1 MVGAANQWHSKCCT
15 HSSAFGRLD
24 CCPSGGRVLSS
35 QPPGQ
40 PPSSGSASDLRSGG
54 GAAGDGLERRLC
66 QVVGL
71 NANHFS
77 ASGTPYHIQVEDRGP
92 VLDRLTDKEV
102 RRVNLIIYANY
113 GEANARIIYGQDYDY
128 PDQRTHEHNRFVQ
141 QRIQEIVHDARGIIE
156 EKEQRQ
162 VFRIKCLIRDYY
174 RTKDEST
181 KREFEEANG
190 LFPFLFSRAWREL
203 KSQRAVSAE
212 TPPTLRADDT
222 TRPLQVGTPPPE
234 LPAPVAAARAGAL
247 DDTLEP
253 PAEVHYPL
261 DPDLRDRVIEIERL
275 IIEVGKDL
283 LQLRLQGGADDILLQ
298 TCRKL
303 VMRAKESLSGRD
315 SSEFTARR
323 LEMTRN
329 SLQQTWRQIR
339 SRLR

>member
-1 MVGAANQWHSKCCT
+1 MA
-15 HSSAFGRLD
+15 
-24 CCPSGGRVLSS
+24 S
-35 QPPGQ
+35 QPPGR
-40 PPSSGSASDLRSGG
+40 PPSTGSPSDGHTTDGGSGER
-54 GAAGDGLERRLC
+54 GAGAPILERRLC

-71 NANHFS
+71 NVNHLS
-77 ASGTPYHIQVEDRGP
+77 SSGTPYHIQVEDRGP
-92 VLDRLTDKEV
+92 VLDRLTEREV
-102 RRVNLIIYANY
+102 RRVNVIVYANY
-113 GEANARIIYGQDYDY
+113 GEANARIIHGQDHDY
-128 PDQRTHEHNRFVQ
+128 ADLRTHEHNRFVQ
-141 QRIQEIVHDARGIIE
+141 QRIQEIAHEARGVIE

-174 RTKDEST
+174 RTKDEAT

-212 TPPTLRADDT
+212 TPPLEADDS
-222 TRPLQVGTPPPE
+222 TRPLPAGNPPPE
-234 LPAPVAAARAGAL
+234 LRVPAAASPASPL
-247 DDTLEP
+247 DEAEQP

-283 LQLRLQGGADDILLQ
+283 GRLRLHGGADDILLQ

-303 VMRAKESLSGRD
+303 VSRAKESLSGRD
-315 SSEFTARR
+315 SSEFTSRR
-323 LEMTRN
+323 LDMTRN